1 MAGSQK
7 SSSLFIR
14 NARIVDGT
22 GGPERRGAIAVR
34 DGLIAA
40 VGESASLEDAGP
52 GAREIDAKGQ
62 VVAPGFID
70 IHTHFDPQ
78 LCWDRLAT
86 PSLEHGVTTVLLGN
100 CSLSLAPVRREGV
113 RPLAAMFK
121 QIEDIPLLTLAEG
134 VPWTWETYP
143 EYLAFISEGLGIN
156 VAGLVG
162 HSALRSYVMGA
173 ASQERTATPEE
184 TAEMCRV
191 LREAI
196 RGGAAGLSTSYV
208 DIDENMK
215 PVPSRFADRAEIVA
229 LGRAM
234 AEAGR
239 GLIQTVPVFYNPPEQ
254 LQNIHEMAAI
264 SRATGLM
271 CTIAPIVHSSANS
284 LWSDSLAALEEENA
298 KGARVFGQSMPR
310 TFDINLRLSESSFL
324 LLGLPAWADPMR
336 MALPERRAAFADPE
350 RRSDLRMQFGML
362 RFAIPDFE
370 NAFVVG
376 RVACAENRALEGMPV
391 AKLAAGKGVDVADA
405 MIDLALS
412 EDLETEFSFRN
423 FLHVDPAG
431 VTALLGHPMIHVGAS
446 DAGAHISQF
455 CGTGDTSYL
464 LARWVREMKAFSLEH
479 AVHRL
484 TGELADA
491 FGIRGRGRLVPGQ
504 AGDLVIFDPDR
515 IDRGAEDF
523 VHDVPGEANRY
534 VRHAV
539 GIDRVAVNGQV
550 VWEDGGYT
558 EARAGRIV

>member
-1 MAGSQK
+1 M
-7 SSSLFIR
+7 
-14 NARIVDGT
+14 
-22 GGPERRGAIAVR
+22 
-34 DGLIAA
+34 
-40 VGESASLEDAGP
+40 
-52 GAREIDAKGQ
+52 
-62 VVAPGFID
+62 
-70 IHTHFDPQ
+70 
-78 LCWDRLAT
+78 
-86 PSLEHGVTTVLLGN
+86 
-100 CSLSLAPVRREGV
+100 
-113 RPLAAMFK
+113 
-121 QIEDIPLLTLAEG
+121 
-134 VPWTWETYP
+134 
-143 EYLAFISEGLGIN
+143 
-156 VAGLVG
+156 
-162 HSALRSYVMGA
+162 
-173 ASQERTATPEE
+173 
-184 TAEMCRV
+184 
-191 LREAI
+191 
-196 RGGAAGLSTSYV
+196 
-208 DIDENMK
+208 
-215 PVPSRFADRAEIVA
+215 
-229 LGRAM
+229 
-234 AEAGR
+234 
-239 GLIQTVPVFYNPPEQ
+239 PVFYNPPEQ
-254 LQNIHEMAAI
+254 LQNIHEMAEI

-376 RVACAENRALEGMPV
+376 RVARAENRALEGMPV

-504 AGDLVIFDPDR
+504 AGDLVIFDPDL